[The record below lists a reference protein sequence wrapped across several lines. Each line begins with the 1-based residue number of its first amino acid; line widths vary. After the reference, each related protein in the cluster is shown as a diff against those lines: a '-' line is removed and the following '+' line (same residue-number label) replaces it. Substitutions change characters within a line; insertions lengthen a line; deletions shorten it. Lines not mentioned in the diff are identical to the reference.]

1 MRRQLGVVVL
11 GLMMGLGVA
20 ATAQAQAK
28 SPYAFGGD
36 NAVFMNFIKP
46 DKTADY
52 EMLIQKVKDGL
63 KASDKPERKQMAE
76 SWKVYK
82 AVESG
87 PGGSAIYISVIT
99 PVVKGAD
106 YSLTALLAEAF
117 PAEARALY
125 DTYIG
130 AFPPPPTGQLFNMT
144 LVNDLAK

>member
-1 MRRQLGVVVL
+1 
-11 GLMMGLGVA
+11 
-20 ATAQAQAK
+20 
-28 SPYAFGGD
+28 
-36 NAVFMNFIKP
+36 
-46 DKTADY
+46 
-52 EMLIQKVKDGL
+52 MLIQKVKDGL

-82 AVESG
+82 ATESG
-87 PGGSAIYISVIT
+87 PGGSAIYISLIT

-130 AFPPPPTGQLFNMT
+130 AFPPPPTGQLFNMA

>member
-11 GLMMGLGVA
+11 GLMMGLGAA
-20 ATAQAQAK
+20 ATAQAQA
-28 SPYAFGGD
+28 SPYAFAGD
-36 NAVFMNFIKP
+36 HAVFMNFIKP

-52 EMLIQKVKDGL
+52 EMLIQKVKEGL

-82 AVESG
+82 AQRSG
-87 PGGSAIYISVIT
+87 SRWLGDLHLGDYAGGE
-99 PVVKGAD
+99 GCRLLAD
-106 YSLTALLAEAF
+106 RTLLAEAF

>member
-1 MRRQLGVVVL
+1 MRRQFGVVVL
-11 GLMMGLGVA
+11 GLMIGLGVA
-20 ATAQAQAK
+20 ATAQAQQK

-82 AVESG
+82 ATESG
-87 PGGSAIYISVIT
+87 PGGSAIYISLIT
-99 PVVKGAD
+99 PFLKSVQNQNISAVNE
-106 YSLTALLAEAF
+106 ALNEIF
-117 PAEARALY
+117 DDMEREY
-125 DTYIG
+125 
-130 AFPPPPTGQLFNMT
+130 FFKKLFHQT
-144 LVNDLAK
+144 LKIKN